1 MVEIEKFAPSGL
13 LVDDRDQRNLALYA
27 ALLDADDAG
36 LDWRDVA
43 VSILKLD
50 ITSNDAEACWR
61 SYLERARWI
70 VGDGLAQAIVAL
82 GSQNRQI

>member
-1 MVEIEKFAPSGL
+1 MAEIEKFAPSGS

-36 LDWRDVA
+36 LDWKDVA
-43 VSILKLD
+43 TSILKLD
-50 ITSNDAEACWR
+50 ITSHDAEACWR

-70 VGDGLAQAIVAL
+70 VGDGLAEAL
-82 GSQNRQI
+82 SAFGSQNRQS